1 MNNEQLL
8 EGIARKI
15 CLSLGKRPDRYDDH
29 MREEWMSFIPHAQE
43 VIDHL
48 SPMMKELV
56 GRLDASQDIL
66 ESVGALASY
75 DATVKGLSF
84 EDNVFNAVGSAAQC
98 HFKNEKAIASLP
110 KCWGGGV

>member
-48 SPMMKELV
+48 TPMMRKVYVALD
-56 GRLDASQDIL
+56 RLLDSHQEFHDNPTKTEFVDEPA
-66 ESVGALASY
+66 EKALAS
-75 DATVKGLSF
+75 F
-84 EDNVFNAVGSAAQC
+84 PE
-98 HFKNEKAIASLP
+98 
-110 KCWGGGV
+110 CWRGGV